1 MAVVWKPSDRPTVA
15 ASLKR
20 DLVRFS
26 EWCSRWCMLLNQSK
40 TKTWAIHGAM
50 VVSSVRILINHR
62 LRTLGVKFDC
72 KLTIGSHVHGFVS
85 RVSQRIGVLK
95 MVSVVIADTSVLHHY
110 YEFMQ
115 QWLYHYG
122 IPAKSLLTPSYTH
135 VQILHTLLN
144 NTREHVRLHE

>member
-1 MAVVWKPSDRPTVA
+1 MCLQQDDVNCSIHSVNIWTVFSSFHTRLKILSEIYELASIICTWLAVKWMSVVWKIWNRPTVA

-72 KLTIGSHVHGFVS
+72 KLTIGSHVHGVVS
-85 RVSQRIGVLK
+85 RVSQRIGILK
-95 MVSVVIADTSVLHHY
+95 WWV
-110 YEFMQ
+110 
-115 QWLYHYG
+115 
-122 IPAKSLLTPSYTH
+122 
-135 VQILHTLLN
+135 
-144 NTREHVRLHE
+144 